1 MKYVYICSPYRGDV
15 DYNIAKAQF
24 YCQFATGQ
32 GVMPIAPHIY
42 FTQFLDDDEP
52 DERRLGLD
60 MGLDMLNFCVELWA
74 FGNRISEGMKAEI
87 EAAERLGISVLFYSD
102 RCEKRTKFEVIKNN
116 AIVQGQSSIAHAAT
130 GNHTK

>member
-32 GVMPIAPHIY
+32 GVIPIAPHIY

-52 DERRLGLD
+52 EERRLGLD
-60 MGLDMLNFCVELWA
+60 MGLDILKHCAELWV
-74 FGNRISEGMKAEI
+74 FGNRISEGMRTEI
-87 EAAERLGISVLFYSD
+87 EAAKRLEIPVLFHSN
-102 RCEKRTKFEVIKNN
+102 RCKKIGE
-116 AIVQGQSSIAHAAT
+116 
-130 GNHTK
+130 